1 MPRANASSVGIN
13 FLFLLWNTCFFR
25 TNRYANAPFSNLFAR
40 NLLPLEFFTSN
51 KSLKFVVSL
60 GETTPFADLPIEDLW
75 IGIVRNLR
83 ILGRMVRSW
92 YALVTP
98 GTSMLIEP
106 VEDVAV

>member
-25 TNRYANAPFSNLFAR
+25 TNRYTNAPFSNLFAR
-40 NLLPLEFFTSN
+40 NLLPLEFFTAN
-51 KSLKFVVSL
+51 KSLKS
-60 GETTPFADLPIEDLW
+60 FADLPIEDLW